1 METQTVRGT
10 WRDRLDRWRLAA
22 YWRSEFI
29 DFCLS
34 WGRISR
40 GRYSSTAFWHGG
52 SMDIVM
58 SSMWMCVG
66 SDAPPLHGHGRLAA
80 EVYAIFQ
87 GNRPFYSSGVVS
99 VSAARGT
106 NRYAGPTGRGAAQ
119 AAVPGSAYHIILRS
133 LLGARP
139 DRQIVF
145 EGRLLAPP
153 RSPRLL

>member
-1 METQTVRGT
+1 MRGT
-10 WRDRLDRWRLAA
+10 WRDRLDRWRVAA

-34 WGRISR
+34 CQKLGANFKRSILEYGILAW
-40 GRYSSTAFWHGG
+40 WQHGHRDVEHVDVRWRSG
-52 SMDIVM
+52 
-58 SSMWMCVG
+58 
-66 SDAPPLHGHGRLAA
+66 APPLHGHGRLAA

-139 DRQIVF
+139 TRTNGTDTVHGTR
-145 EGRLLAPP
+145 A
-153 RSPRLL
+153 